1 MIKGEKVI
9 LRPMTKDDIERQHEF
24 NQDLD
29 LFLVNAS
36 LPHVSPLERAQEMY
50 ELCTKKDR
58 NAQYFAIEADGKYI
72 GNCSLKLSSAFPGI
86 YRLGILIGDRDYL
99 EKGYGTDT
107 VRLLLQYG
115 FHYLGARRI
124 SLGTNA
130 KNLRA
135 IKCFRACGFVEE
147 GRSRKVQWID
157 GDYTDLVT
165 MGILREEWEA
175 TERNRQNSVE
185 LR

>member
-1 MIKGEKVI
+1 MLKGEKVI
-9 LRPMTKDDIERQHEF
+9 LRPMIEDDIERQHEF

-29 LFLVNAS
+29 LFLLNAS
-36 LPHVSPLERAQEMY
+36 LPYVSPLERAEEMY
-50 ELCTKKDR
+50 DLCTKKDR

-72 GNCSLKLSSAFPGI
+72 GNCSLKLSTSFPGV
-86 YRLGILIGDRDYL
+86 YRLGILIGDRDYI
-99 EKGYGTDT
+99 ERGYGTDT
-107 VRLLLQYG
+107 VKLLLQYG

-124 SLGTNA
+124 GLGTNA
-130 KNLRA
+130 KNIRA

-165 MGILREEWEA
+165 MGILREEWEPM
-175 TERNRQNSVE
+175 EKSR
-185 LR
+185 